1 MSLLVTIVGG
11 TLFVLAA
18 GCGVY
23 WTIGLSRIL
32 GGLRGDYS
40 ARAGLTMPAPAHES
54 GAPQSVCVVVPC
66 YNEAASVATVTR
78 SLLAQDHPS
87 LRVVFVLDRCTD
99 DTRGAIERAAAMDTG
114 VVDPRVEIL
123 EVRECPPGW
132 AGKVH
137 AMHSGVARSRGAR
150 DADMLLFID
159 ADTELDPRCVRA
171 CAALLHTRGLDLL
184 SLWSTLSTE
193 RWFERIVQPMT
204 TLELI
209 RQYPLQSA
217 NREVR
222 PRAMAN
228 GQFMLYR
235 AQAYHGFGGVESV
248 RDSVLEDVAIARR
261 MKRLG
266 MRAGVL
272 LAEGLLLCRM
282 YDSYRAYR
290 AGWKRIFIESASRR
304 SPRLRAYAM
313 RKAMAHLLLPGAA
326 IATLAWGC
334 VETFGARPETGS
346 ALMLFAGA
354 YGVVPYLICLGI
366 LYASQGLL
374 RYLPAAPVGNLLTIS
389 ILFEAARD
397 LRSGRPVRWGGRE
410 YELVDRGSKRDER
423 RRNRAVAPGPSNATV

>member
-1 MSLLVTIVGG
+1 MSLLVDIVGG
-11 TLFVLAA
+11 GLFVLAV

-23 WTIGLSRIL
+23 WTIGLARIL
-32 GGLRGDYS
+32 GGLRGNFS
-40 ARAGLTMPAPAHES
+40 ARAGLSLPAPAHGS
-54 GAPQSVCVVVPC
+54 GEPMSVCVVVPC

-99 DTRGAIERAAAMDTG
+99 DTRGVIERASTTEAG
-114 VVDPRVEIL
+114 EIDPRVEIL
-123 EVRECPPGW
+123 EVRECPSDW

-137 AMHSGVARSRGAR
+137 ALHSGVTRSRSAR
-150 DADMLLFID
+150 DADMILFID

-171 CAALLHTRGLDLL
+171 CAAILQQRGLDLL

-193 RWFERIVQPMT
+193 KWFERVVQPMT

-228 GQFMLYR
+228 GQFMLFR
-235 AQAYHGFGGVESV
+235 APAYHGFGGVESV
-248 RDSVLEDVAIARR
+248 RESVLEDVAIARR

-290 AGWKRIFIESASRR
+290 NGWKRIFIESSSRR

-326 IATLAWGC
+326 IAMLAWGC
-334 VETFGARPETGS
+334 METFDARTETGS
-346 ALMLFAGA
+346 AIMLFGGV
-354 YGVVPYLICLGI
+354 YGVVPYLICLAI
-366 LYASQGLL
+366 LYRSQGLL
-374 RYLPAAPVGNLLTIS
+374 RYLPAAPVGNLLTIL

-397 LRSGRPVRWGGRE
+397 LRAGKPVRWGGRE

-423 RRNRAVAPGPSNATV
+423 RRNRAGAHGASKATV